1 VVKWSQAGLVGRRVC
16 SSFRTRL
23 WAHALVVG
31 TMATA
36 LLVFGAFMVTNEN
49 LQILFNK
56 WGDQLWI
63 NAYLDKALSP
73 AEITLLQDRI
83 ESFPEVERV
92 HYISQAQA
100 WKDFHA
106 ALGSQSTL
114 LEGLSQD
121 ALPPSF
127 EIFVKPFHWDGPLVE
142 ALASRLRKEKG
153 LTTVEYPQ
161 ELVDRISLGILIVGW
176 AKWAIGAILF
186 VITFLIVGSVVR
198 LGIAARKDEIEI
210 LQWLGASEEL
220 IQAPFVVEGL
230 IQGISA
236 AGLSLLCLWTL
247 LLLLRDQLSIPFGF
261 FGSSGQLQFIDWR
274 GVALIV
280 AMGGLLGAS
289 GSLFSLR
296 RFMQTWK
303 KMRRKTVFCLLASL
317 LFCPGRLDAAS
328 AKDLEGIK
336 QRIAKE
342 NQGLRQLKKREGS
355 VLQALNKIDRDLEKK
370 TKALNT
376 ASSKL
381 AAIRI
386 EINKQEVENER
397 LALSLYERRK
407 LLIQRAVA
415 IYRWQRGQTPSVGLD
430 SGLSLGVLPRR
441 NHYLAATVSFDQ
453 ELIQQLGDE
462 LGHQAKIRGELG
474 QRKEELDGQRRALGQ
489 LRDSVRQEAEGKK
502 RLLASLTQEK
512 DSRVRALKELE
523 QAALR
528 LQKMMDEMSRRAVSK
543 PPDVLGSGGLEAMRG
558 KLDWPVRG
566 QIIGGFGKTKHREF
580 SAEVFRNGIDIEAPM
595 GEHIRA
601 VEKGRVV
608 FAERFTGYG
617 RMIIVDHGER
627 YFSVYAHL
635 SEILKKDGSQVSRGE
650 TLGRVG
656 DSDSPAGAK
665 LYFEMRKDG
674 KSIDPLPWF
683 RK

>member
-1 VVKWSQAGLVGRRVC
+1 VVKRSQAGLVGRWVC
-16 SSFRTRL
+16 SSFRAQL
-23 WAHALVVG
+23 WIHTLVVG
-31 TMATA
+31 TMAMA
-36 LLVFGAFMVTNEN
+36 LFVFGAFMVAKEN
-49 LQILFNK
+49 LQGLFEQ
-56 WGDQLWI
+56 WGDQVQI

-83 ESFPEVERV
+83 ENFPEVERV

-106 ALGSQSTL
+106 ALGSQSNL

-121 ALPPSF
+121 VLPPSF
-127 EIFVKPFHWDGPLVE
+127 EIFVKPFHRDSPLVE

-153 LTTVEYPQ
+153 LTIVEYPQ
-161 ELVDRISLGILIVGW
+161 ELVDRISLGVLIVEW

-186 VITFLIVGSVVR
+186 VLTFLIVGSVVR

-230 IQGISA
+230 IQGIIA

-261 FGSSGQLQFIDWR
+261 FDSSGQLQFIDWR
-274 GVALIV
+274 GVVLVV

-289 GSLFSLR
+289 SSLFSLR
-296 RFMQTWK
+296 RFMNRWGRV
-303 KMRRKTVFCLLASL
+303 RRGTALCLLASV

-336 QRIAKE
+336 QRIGKE
-342 NQGLRQLKKREGS
+342 KQGLREVKKREGS
-355 VLQALNKIDRDLEKK
+355 ILQALNKIDRDLEKK
-370 TKALNT
+370 TKDLNT

-386 EINKQEVENER
+386 EISKQEMETER
-397 LALSLYERRK
+397 LRLSLDERRK
-407 LLIQRAVA
+407 LLMQRAVA
-415 IYRWQRGQTPSVGLD
+415 IYRRHRAETSWVRSD
-430 SGLSLGVLPRR
+430 NDLSLGALLRR
-441 NHYLAATVSFDQ
+441 KHYLVATVSFDQ
-453 ELIQQLGDE
+453 ELIQQLDDE
-462 LGHQAKIRGELG
+462 VAHQAKVRSELG
-474 QRKEELDGQRRALGQ
+474 QRKAELDGQRRTLVQ
-489 LRDSVRQEAEGKK
+489 LRDSIRKEAESKK
-502 RLLASLTQEK
+502 QLLASLTQEK
-512 DSRVRALKELE
+512 ESRVRALKELE

-528 LQKMMDEMSRRAVSK
+528 LQKMMDEISRRAVNK
-543 PPDVLGSGGLEAMRG
+543 PPGVPAGAGLEAMRG
-558 KLDWPVRG
+558 KLEWPVRG
-566 QIIGGFGKTKHREF
+566 QIMGGFGKTKHREF
-580 SAEVFRNGIDIEAPM
+580 SAEVFRHGIDIEAPI
-595 GEHIRA
+595 GEEIRA

-608 FAERFTGYG
+608 FAERFAGYG
-617 RMIIVDHGER
+617 QMVIVDHGER

-635 SEILKKDGSQVSRGE
+635 SEILKKNGSLVSRGE

-656 DSDSPAGAK
+656 DSDSLAGAK

-683 RK
+683 QK